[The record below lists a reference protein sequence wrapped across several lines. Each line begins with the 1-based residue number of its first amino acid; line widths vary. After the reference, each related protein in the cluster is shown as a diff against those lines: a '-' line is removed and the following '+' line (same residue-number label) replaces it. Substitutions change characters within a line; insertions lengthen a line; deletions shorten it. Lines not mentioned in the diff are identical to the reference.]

1 MNIKYRIDKSELQ
14 ASGYYATYG
23 KLIID
28 DKQWDIISGLWGRGT
43 IPLGLYRVYAPRELK
58 EDKSTLSYKGELK
71 PWLSALIPMGKCEDA
86 KGNRM
91 ELCIHPDGG
100 IKGTLGCMGIQHN
113 DMEVYA
119 LLLKASQEN
128 QKIILEVV

>member
-28 DKQWDIISGLWGRGT
+28 NKSWDIISGLWGRGT
-43 IPLGLYRVYAPRELK
+43 IPLGLYRVYAPRELFDVK
-58 EDKSTLSYKGELK
+58 ANQSYKGELK

-86 KGNRM
+86 KGNRTD
-91 ELCIHPDGG
+91 LCIHPDGG
-100 IKGTLGCMGIQHN
+100 IKGTLGCMGIQSN

-119 LLLKASQEN
+119 LLLKASQANE
-128 QKIILEVV
+128 KIILEVV